1 MKKKI
6 LLIVSILFV
15 FALSIKVN
23 ALCTS
28 KRYSNLKMIAYKAE
42 VSYELKFDENH
53 NSYFLL
59 TVNNV
64 DDKILVMFNGAVYEP
79 QNGVVN
85 IATRLPGG
93 QTYEVK
99 LYGGYDTDCVEEY
112 LYTKNITVPKYNK
125 YSERDECI
133 EYEEFYLCNK
143 WYAGEITNEESFEN
157 ELDTYIKSLNTNEKE
172 EKPVKTKNIFE
183 KVIDFYKDNII
194 FTLPITIIIVGF
206 IGYKV
211 VVKIIRRRKRVK
223 LD

>member
-1 MKKKI
+1 MKRKI

-15 FALSIKVN
+15 FTLSLKVN

-53 NSYFLL
+53 NYYFLL

-64 DDKILVMFNGAVYEP
+64 DDNILVVFEGATYEP
-79 QNGVVN
+79 KNGVVN
-85 IATRLPGG
+85 IASRLPGG

-99 LYGGYDTDCVEEY
+99 LYGGYETDCVEEY
-112 LYTKNITVPKYNK
+112 LYTKNITVPKYNRL
-125 YSERDECI
+125 SERDECI

-143 WYAGEITNEESFEN
+143 WYSGNITDDESFEN
-157 ELDTYIKSLNTNEKE
+157 ELDAYIKSLNKDEKE
-172 EKPVKTKNIFE
+172 EKPTETKNLFE
-183 KVIDFYKDNII
+183 KIIDFYKDHLII
-194 FTLPITIIIVGF
+194 TLPITILIIGF

-211 VVKIIRRRKRVK
+211 VVKIIRRRKRIK